1 MDIFS
6 RAIQATPWLRDQT
19 LAVQIPVIIFAGIFA
34 SVVLNVASQLLVPRS
49 KSSPPVVFHWF
60 PFIGSA
66 VTYGMD
72 PYTFFFENR
81 KKHGDVFTF
90 VLLGRRVTVAL
101 GPKGSN
107 LVLNGKL
114 NEVSAED
121 VYGAV
126 TVPVFGKEVVY
137 DVPNAV
143 FMEQKRFVKAGLSTE
158 NLHVYVG
165 QIVEEVESEWR
176 SAAYRT

>member
-6 RAIQATPWLRDQT
+6 RAIQATPWLRDQS
-19 LAVQIPVIIFAGIFA
+19 LPVQLPVIVLAAIVA
-34 SVVLNVASQLLVPRS
+34 SVALNVASQLLIPRS
-49 KSSPPVVFHWF
+49 KSTPPMVFHWF
-60 PFIGSA
+60 PFVGSA

-72 PYTFFFENR
+72 PYTFFHENR
-81 KKHGDVFTF
+81 KRHGDVFTF
-90 VLLGRRVTVAL
+90 LLLGRKVTVAL

-143 FMEQKRFVKAGLSTE
+143 LMEQKRFVKAGLSTE

-165 QIVEEVESEWR
+165 QIVDEVESESR
-176 SAAYRT
+176 ARAASW